1 MSGKLQPVMDEERT
15 LWDGNPS
22 QIINLPI
29 FILCALV
36 AGALIGAA
44 ILFRVKL
51 EAGAYA
57 LGGAAVIPLFIG
69 FWKWLRTRTTK
80 YHLTTER
87 LHLTCGIFSRTTEDL
102 ELYRVKDYHIYE
114 PFIMR
119 MFGLADIVLNTMDDQ
134 NPTVN
139 LKAVPDGKGLR
150 DQIRKHVELCRQH
163 KQVRVSEFET

>member
-1 MSGKLQPVMDEERT
+1 MDEERT
-15 LWDGNPS
+15 LWDGTPS
-22 QIINLPI
+22 QILNLPV

-44 ILFRVKL
+44 FLFREQVGP
-51 EAGAYA
+51 GAYA
-57 LGGAAVIPLFIG
+57 IAGAAVIPLFIG

-87 LHLTCGIFSRTTEDL
+87 LHLTYGIFSRTTEDL

-119 MFGLADIVLNTMDDQ
+119 MFGLADVVLNTMDD
-134 NPTVN
+134 PKATVY
-139 LKAVPDGKGLR
+139 LKAIPDGKGLR
-150 DQIRKHVELCRQH
+150 DQIRKHVEICRQR